1 MKKFVSAIVASF
13 ALLGGS
19 AVAQQMPQ
27 MPPMPVDGQVRYGK
41 LPNGLTYYIRHNEL
55 PEHHAEFYIAQR
67 VGSIL
72 EEKNQRGLAHF
83 LEHMAFNGTRNF
95 PGKNMLDYLERNGV
109 KFGTNVNAYTSIE
122 ETVYNISDVP
132 TDESHPGIVDS
143 CLLMLH
149 DWSGCISLLDEEI
162 EAERGVIHEEWRSRS
177 SAQMRMY
184 ETILPKLYPNNR
196 YADCMPIG
204 SKVGDNHLA
213 VVDDFKPA
221 ELRDYYQKWY
231 RPDLQGIFVVGDVD
245 VDAVEQKIAELWSDI
260 HVPEGAPE
268 RVYFPVEDNVE
279 PLIAVASD
287 VEQQYNVMNVM
298 WKTDPMPDEMKLTQM
313 GYIQNILLQII
324 NTAINQ
330 RMEELCQ
337 KADAPFLQA
346 GAGYDNYVLS
356 RTKDAF
362 SVAFV
367 FAENQWQKGLNAA
380 MQVALSAAQ
389 YGLTDGEVER
399 AKADMLASIENAYN
413 ERDKRKNHQH
423 IREIQAHFLNA
434 EPMPGVEVE
443 YQMMQQLLPMF
454 NAAVINQIMAQLV
467 TPQNVAIMLM
477 GQKVDS
483 NVLPTEEELLAAY
496 NESLKQEVKPYE
508 EALSGIELLPNK
520 PATVGSVVKEE
531 NGSYDSKV
539 WTLSNGAKVIWKKTD
554 FKQDQIMFEATSKG
568 GYRLFPEL
576 AKIESSSLTE
586 ILTLGGIGQFSTTDL
601 PKVLAGKRAN
611 IDAYVGAQSEGLEG
625 TSTPKDLRTLF
636 ELIYLAWNEPRYD
649 EEAYQAWYNR
659 NLTQFQMMEGNPQ
672 KVLSDSL
679 SLTLYKGQPSEA
691 PVQLADLE
699 KLNYRNLFDLAVKRF
714 DNAADFTF
722 YFVGNID
729 EDSLRTLSCQY
740 IATLPANVAREE
752 RPQAVLISR
761 GTRQNNFDLPM
772 EDPKTTVYNVRML
785 YDEPYSIGIDLKS
798 SMLGQAVSMAFL
810 ETIREQEGA
819 AYSPHAQG
827 GAGFENYAQLVY
839 IYETGAD
846 KLDRAEELAKQE
858 LDKLANEG
866 VPADKFQKIRDY
878 MAKRH
883 QEQVKEN
890 SYWMNALQW
899 INERGIDNVTNYDA
913 VFEAITSADL
923 QALAKRF
930 LGEEATDIKFIARG
944 VNK

>member
-1 MKKFVSAIVASF
+1 MM
-13 ALLGGS
+13 
-19 AVAQQMPQ
+19 AQQMPQ
-27 MPPMPVDGQVRYGK
+27 MPPLPVDPAVRMGQ

-72 EEKNQRGLAHF
+72 EEKSQRGLAHF
-83 LEHMAFNGTRNF
+83 LEHMAFNGTKNF

-132 TDESHPGIVDS
+132 TDETHPGIIDS

-245 VDAVEQKIAELWSDI
+245 VDAIEQKITELWSDI

-287 VEQQYNVMNVM
+287 VEQQYNIMNVM
-298 WKTDPMPDEMKLTQM
+298 WKSDPMPDEMKLTQM
-313 GYIQNILLQII
+313 GYVQNIVLQII

-346 GAGYDNYVLS
+346 GASYDNYVLS

-362 SVAFV
+362 SVAFI

-389 YGLTDGEVER
+389 FGLTDSEVER
-399 AKADMLASIENAYN
+399 AKADMLANAENAFN
-413 ERDKRKNHQH
+413 ERDKRKNRQH
-423 IREIQAHFLNA
+423 IREIQAHFLHA
-434 EPMPGVEVE
+434 EPMPGIEME
-443 YQMMQQLLPMF
+443 YQMLQQILPMF
-454 NAAVINQIMAQLV
+454 NAAMINQIMSQLV
-467 TPQNVAIMLM
+467 TEQNVAIMLM

-496 NESLKQEVKPYE
+496 KEALKQEVKPYE

-520 PATVGSVVKEE
+520 PAKAGKIVKEE
-531 NGSYDSKV
+531 QGAFDSKV
-539 WTLSNGAKVIWKKTD
+539 WTLSNGAQVIWKKTD
-554 FKQDQIMFEATSKG
+554 FKQDQIMFEAASKG

-576 AKIESSSLTE
+576 SNLERSSLSE

-601 PKVLAGKRAN
+601 PKVLAGKRAD
-611 IDAYVGAQSEGLEG
+611 IDAYVGTLSEGLTG
-625 TSTPKDLRTLF
+625 SATPKDLRTLF

-659 NLTQFQMMEGNPQ
+659 NVTQMQMMEGNPQ
-672 KVLSDSL
+672 KIMSDSL
-679 SLTLYKGQPSEA
+679 SLTLHKEPSEA
-691 PVQLADLE
+691 PIQLADFQ
-699 KLNYRNLFDLAVKRF
+699 KLDYRRLFDLAAKRF
-714 DNAADFTF
+714 DNAADFRF

-729 EDSLRTLSCQY
+729 EDSLRQLSCQY
-740 IATLPANVAREE
+740 IATLPANKAREE
-752 RPQAVLISR
+752 RPKALLITPGS
-761 GTRQNNFDLPM
+761 RQNIFDLPM

-785 YDEPYSIGIDLKS
+785 YDEPYNVSLDLKT
-798 SMLGQAVSMAFL
+798 SMLGQAVSMVFL

-827 GAGFENYAQLVY
+827 GAGLENYAQLVY
-839 IYETGAD
+839 VYETGAD

-858 LDKLANEG
+858 LEKLANEG
-866 VPADKFQKIRDY
+866 VPADKFQKIHDY

-890 SYWMNALQW
+890 SYWMNNLQLV
-899 INERGIDNVTNYDA
+899 NERGIDNVTTYDA

-930 LGEEATDIKFIARG
+930 LSQDATDIKFIARG